1 MLHAH
6 LFANDLK
13 NSSTSAKGKSL
24 WISSISRS
32 IGTSKTRKG
41 RPAKSTTTRA
51 SASRSEEHTSEL
63 QSQLNLVCR
72 LMLEKNN
79 KIQWTSSITIMLI
92 RIRITYFCQP
102 ALSKRSGA
110 IKSNL
115 KLPATTCSIVASFSS
130 SLKSELTI
138 AEGMA

>member
-63 QSQLNLVCR
+63 QSQSNLVCR
-72 LMLEKNN
+72 LLLEKND
-79 KIQWTSSITIMLI
+79 
-92 RIRITYFCQP
+92 RIDRLDQAIADAQLDELP
-102 ALSKRSGA
+102 RDPLDEPRGDADDPDRSH
-110 IKSNL
+110 NPPRQD
-115 KLPATTCSIVASFSS
+115 LPDGYLVRAGCIW
-130 SLKSELTI
+130 I
-138 AEGMA
+138 DP